1 MLKKDMNYNKKTEE
15 RGGCLNTGYHKRV
28 HAFRN
33 FLVVLPPQPYTKFK
47 LGKKTLETSVQR
59 CLWDE
64 GRGRVC
70 VNWKTPQKCRS
81 IPRRL
86 SMIVVCLHPS
96 YYAQFLCQESVNRNQ
111 DSNKFSPGAPTPKR
125 PKIGINHG
133 KRRARRREGA
143 GDKAPECA
151 IAAGRWVGR
160 QTRCLVSVLT
170 KRGINSM
177 KQANLY

>member
-1 MLKKDMNYNKKTEE
+1 MAFKSQETEE
-15 RGGCLNTGYHKRV
+15 RGRCLNTGYHKRV

-33 FLVVLPPQPYTKFK
+33 FLVVLPPPPYTKFK

-59 CLWDE
+59 CSWDE
-64 GRGRVC
+64 RRGRVC
-70 VNWKTPQKCRS
+70 VNWKTPQKFKS
-81 IPRRL
+81 TPRRL

-111 DSNKFSPGAPTPKR
+111 DSNKFSPGAPTAKR
-125 PKIGINHG
+125 PKVGINHG